1 MKPATAD
8 EVLDLM
14 DAYVTSAALNAALE
28 LGLFWLLAEQPL
40 EAPAVAEA
48 LGIPQGRC
56 RHWLQLLSTTGLIE
70 RGPDG
75 YAASPTTQTAILEA
89 GSQDTWALLAQDAR
103 DRYPAILD
111 LTLHL
116 REPGSTWTAQGLTSP
131 DYFAQM
137 IESPERARRF
147 TRMLYEIHLPL
158 AEALADSLDMS
169 GVRRMMDLGG
179 GSGVLSM
186 ALLRR
191 CPDLSAVVVDI
202 ANVCAAG
209 RRIAQEESMETRLTY
224 HAADFLHDELPS
236 GFDLILDCDVG
247 AYSEPML
254 EKIRAALAPGGRLVI
269 VHQFARHPEVAPATP
284 PRPVWA
290 FLASLETTDLRYT
303 TAAEIQARLRRM
315 GFRHWSETMLPQRG
329 TLRWTQGWT
338 VIEAWK

>member
-1 MKPATAD
+1 
-8 EVLDLM
+8 
-14 DAYVTSAALNAALE
+14 
-28 LGLFWLLAEQPL
+28 
-40 EAPAVAEA
+40 
-48 LGIPQGRC
+48 
-56 RHWLQLLSTTGLIE
+56 LIE

-75 YAASPTTQTAILEA
+75 YAASTTAQTAILEA
-89 GSQDTWALLAQDAR
+89 CSPDVWALLAQDAR

-111 LTLHL
+111 LTLHM

-158 AEALADSLDMS
+158 AEALAESLDMS

-191 CPDLSAVVVDI
+191 CPDLTAVVVDI

-209 RRIAQEESMETRLTY
+209 RRIAQEQSMETRLTF
-224 HAADFLHDELPS
+224 HVADFLHDELPS
-236 GFDLILDCDVG
+236 GFDLILDCDAS

-254 EKIRAALAPGGRLVI
+254 QKIRAALAPGGRLVI
-269 VHQFARHPEVAPATP
+269 VQQSAPAPGVAPATP

-290 FLASLETTDLRYT
+290 FLASLEGTDVRYT
-303 TAAEIQARLRRM
+303 TAAEIQARLRQV
-315 GFRHWSETMLPQRG
+315 GFHRLSEAMLPQRG
-329 TLRWTQGWT
+329 TLCWTQGWT
-338 VIEAWK
+338 AIEAWK